1 MAIYLNSVYEN
12 KLSIYKY
19 KYTLY
24 IDIYAQK

>member
-12 KLSIYKY
+12 KLNIHKY